1 MKTETKIGDLNALVA
16 QKSTARALKKAIDA
30 GVKNYAAGPNAARG
44 GWEKETAQEAAGIM
58 AAHLA
63 ARTADGA
70 FHKLPR
76 PRREEARATMAAAE
90 SWGEIAVGLGGDY
103 SGSVSSV
110 VEWGDQ
116 AAADTGTS
124 WGEQYSRK
132 CTYRKT
138 DAMHRV
144 TLCASGAVALRSL
157 PEVAELSRWENLPL
171 ISLDGFS
178 GSAVWV
184 VAKNKSIA
192 AVSGWVAWSGDR
204 KTIFHSTESR
214 DHASKGLAK
223 KVAAAKK
230 EAILSAQKSKIERR
244 ARLVARICGGLVAT
258 VADAKRLGYCEPGI
272 LAFQNSTG
280 FGDSVALPDLVKSG
294 NASAVALALAIA
306 RKLSTKI
313 ALKSA

>member
-1 MKTETKIGDLNALVA
+1 MKTETKISDLNALLA
-16 QKSTARALKKAIDA
+16 QKSTALALKKAIDA
-30 GVKNYAAGPNAARG
+30 GMKTYAAGPNAARDS
-44 GWEKETAQEAAGIM
+44 WQTETAQEAAGIM

-63 ARTADGA
+63 ARTAEGA
-70 FHKLPR
+70 FHKLAL
-76 PRREEARATMAAAE
+76 PRREEARATMATAE

-103 SGSVSSV
+103 SGSVSSLV
-110 VEWGDQ
+110 GWGDH
-116 AAADTGTS
+116 AAAETRTS

-138 DAMHRV
+138 DAVHRV

-157 PEVAELSRWENLPL
+157 PEIAELSRWENLPL
-171 ISLDGFS
+171 ISLDGSS
-178 GSAVWV
+178 GAAVWV
-184 VAKNKSIA
+184 VAKNKSLH

-214 DHASKGLAK
+214 EHASRGLAK
-223 KVAAAKK
+223 KLVVAKK

-280 FGDSVALPDLVKSG
+280 FGDAVALPDLIKSG
-294 NASAVALALAIA
+294 NASAVALALSIA